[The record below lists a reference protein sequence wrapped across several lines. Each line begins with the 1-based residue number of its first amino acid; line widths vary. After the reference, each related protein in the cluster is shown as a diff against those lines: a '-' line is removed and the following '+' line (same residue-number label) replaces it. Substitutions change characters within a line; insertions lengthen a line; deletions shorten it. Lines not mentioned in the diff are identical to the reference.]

1 VDKPATSRLP
11 CPPEHWAA
19 FSRLLDEAT
28 ALAPQARAAWWLGLG
43 AADAALR
50 PWLEPVL
57 AAWPAPEDDTYLSG
71 PAHDAAPPAGLQAGQ
86 RIGPYALLSELGRG
100 GMGVVWRARRVDG
113 AYEGE
118 VALKLPHGEGLH
130 GAVQERF
137 ARERDILAALAHPNI
152 ARFLDAGVGAQGQP
166 YIALEVVQG
175 HNLIAWARQQRL
187 GIGARL
193 ALFAQVTAAVAH
205 AHGRLV
211 AHRDLKPANVLVT
224 AEGTVKLLDFGIAK
238 LLEGEAADR
247 AGLTRAEAR
256 LATPEYAAPEQLG
269 GGRITAATDVYALGA
284 LLFEL
289 LAGTPPF
296 AAPAGTPLWRTRASA
311 ADRSVPPLASQR
323 ADAAQAAAM
332 GMPVRALRRA
342 LAGDADAILS
352 RALQPAPESR
362 YASVAEFAQ
371 DLACWQ
377 AHRPVL
383 ARRITAAARAGRFVR
398 RHRVGVA
405 FASVLLLT
413 LAAGTAG
420 VWWQGQRA
428 EAQAR
433 RAEAVKGFL
442 LDVFK
447 ASDPRI
453 ASDTPR
459 GAISAKQLLD
469 ASAGKIELQFAAD
482 PEIQIELLRAVAEIY
497 LELGDRASYDRLQAR
512 QLELVRQHFGPL
524 HPELLAGQVDAARRA
539 FEGQD
544 LARCRALLDGVD
556 DGIRR
561 AGLDQSELRAHWWL
575 ARAICLR
582 SEAGAEAR
590 RLQALDEAQRLF
602 SRHAPHGRGQVTSL
616 IELGNEH
623 SHAGRYAEA
632 VASFRR
638 ALEEAAHVPDRNDAE
653 LQTIHGNIGT
663 SLQQAGDFAGA
674 EVAYAEAARIAERTV
689 GADFPSSWAPRLK
702 HARTVHLGGARER
715 AWPVFEALLAQ
726 LPPPDVDAPD
736 AQTVREEYAER
747 LAAEG
752 RAAQAVPMLEGVE
765 RSYLR
770 ARTHEFDLRR
780 ARRHL
785 GDAYARAGQPAQA
798 RRTFELALAD
808 FEAHDPPGAQA
819 AIALRERWARFLLDQ
834 GELGAAAQQFARA
847 EADAPNPRWAHV
859 ALVQAGLARVA
870 LAQGN
875 APEALRRSAQALATW
890 EQLQGFR
897 DVRMQPY
904 LWRVRAAVLDATAND
919 AEARVLRQ
927 QALDASRRYD
937 AADSPSVRNPLHMGL

>member
-1 VDKPATSRLP
+1 MPTSTARRVS
-11 CPPEHWAA
+11 HHRAG
-19 FSRLLDEAT
+19 SR
-28 ALAPQARAAWWLGLG
+28 
-43 AADAALR
+43 
-50 PWLEPVL
+50 PVS
-57 AAWPAPEDDTYLSG
+57 ASG
-71 PAHDAAPPAGLQAGQ
+71 PTLQ
-86 RIGPYALLSELGRG
+86 SELGRG
-100 GMGVVWRARRVDG
+100 GMGVVWRALRVDG

-118 VALKLPHGEGLH
+118 VALKLPHGDTLH
-130 GAVQERF
+130 GAVRERF

-152 ARFLDAGVGAQGQP
+152 ARFLDAGVSAQGQP

-175 HNLIAWARQQRL
+175 RNLIEWARQQRL
-187 GIGARL
+187 GLGARL

-224 AEGTVKLLDFGIAK
+224 GDGTVKLLDFGIAK
-238 LLEGEAADR
+238 LLEGDAVDL
-247 AGLTRAEAR
+247 AGLTRADMR
-256 LATPEYAAPEQLG
+256 LATPEYAAPEQLS

-296 AAPAGTPLWRTRASA
+296 AADAGTPLWRTRRSA
-311 ADRSVPPLASQR
+311 ADRSEPPQASQR
-323 ADAAQAAAM
+323 AGTAQAAEM
-332 GMPVRALRRA
+332 GLSARALRRA
-342 LAGDADAILS
+342 LAGDLDAILN
-352 RALQPAPESR
+352 RALQPAPEAR
-362 YASVAEFAQ
+362 YASVADLAQ
-371 DLACWQ
+371 DLMCQ
-377 AHRPVL
+377 QQHRPVT
-383 ARRITAAARAGRFVR
+383 ARRLTAAARGARFVR
-398 RHRVGVA
+398 RHRAGAA
-405 FASVLLLT
+405 FASALLLT
-413 LAAGTAG
+413 LVAGTAG

-428 EAQAR
+428 EAHAR

-482 PEIQIELLRAVAEIY
+482 PEVQIELLRTAAEIY
-497 LELGDRASYDRLQAR
+497 LELGDRAAYERLQAR
-512 QLELVRQHFGPL
+512 QLALVRQHFGPL
-524 HPELLAGQVDAARRA
+524 HPDLLQGQIDAARRA
-539 FEGQD
+539 FEAQE
-544 LARCRALLDGVD
+544 LARCRELLDGVD

-575 ARAICLR
+575 TRAICLR

-590 RLQALDEAQRLF
+590 RLQALDHAQRLF
-602 SRHAPHGRGQVTSL
+602 AQHAPHGRGQVTSH

-623 SHAGRYAEA
+623 AHAGRYAEA

-638 ALEEAAHVPDRNDAE
+638 ALKDAAQVPDRNDAE

-663 SLQQAGDFAGA
+663 ALQQAGDFAGA
-674 EVAYAEAARIAERTV
+674 EAAYTEAARIAERTV
-689 GADFPSSWAPRLK
+689 GADFPASWAPRLK
-702 HARTVHLGGARER
+702 LARTVHLGGARER
-715 AWPVFEALLAQ
+715 AWPVFDALLAQ
-726 LPPPDVDAPD
+726 LPPPEVDAPD

-747 LAAEG
+747 MAAEG

-770 ARTHEFDLRR
+770 ARTREFDLRR
-780 ARRHL
+780 VRRHL
-785 GDAYARAGQPAQA
+785 GDAYARAGQPGPA

-834 GELGAAAQQFARA
+834 GEPGAAARQFARA

-875 APEALRRSAQALATW
+875 TPEALRRSAQALQTW
-890 EQLQGFR
+890 QQLVGFR

-919 AEARVLRQ
+919 TEARALRQ

-937 AADSPSVRNPLHMGL
+937 AADSPSVLNPLHLGL